1 MDVLAGKGHGPE
13 PPHGPLKRCWER
25 RGTVRDRVIDTFDTN
40 DYEEFQFDERLT
52 LLADLIGSLNR
63 PGDYCVQGRRFAP
76 MPRVKVGTIG
86 TLSFPI
92 PPAQVE
98 ALITEAE
105 RAPYGRGQDTI
116 VDRSVRDCWQIAADR
131 VDVAGGAWAGTF
143 GDILRLTTEGLGCPA
158 DAVSAVLYKLLIYE
172 PGGFFAPHRDT
183 EKADGMVAT
192 LVISL
197 PTAGAG
203 GELAIRHRG
212 RETIVDTRS
221 EEPSEL
227 IHAAFYAD
235 CEHEIR
241 PVTEGHRVCLVY
253 NLLLTGDKAI
263 PTEAPDYAAE
273 VAAIATELEAR
284 CREPGT
290 SGKLVWVLEHD
301 YSEAGLSFGTLK
313 NVDAAIGRVLAAA
326 AERADCALHAA
337 ILHVEEYGTAW
348 YDGYAREV
356 ESIEDDEYELV
367 EIVDFDFW
375 LEGWVHPDG
384 ATADYGALPLMP
396 GELMPAGR
404 LDGERPDS
412 QRLTEASG
420 NEGATIER
428 LYRRAALVVWPKSDS
443 VRVLAGAGAGAL
455 AAFLAAE
462 WRRER
467 AGGPT
472 CGAVAETAAQVSR
485 SWPAPHPHETRTGRD
500 RWLRQSAE
508 ALELLGAIGNRAA
521 TMRFLENVVL
531 PHYGAPMNDAL
542 LGIAAD
548 TGPKAFRNILDRL
561 VRRNLARR
569 TDGILDLAHRLC
581 ERLDDGSDTAWP
593 ETLRIAV
600 LAVRST
606 LPLLGSPPDDDTT
619 ALSVASLATIFR
631 LVWRYDLADEADEVA
646 AFVIERPDLAS
657 PDRTVPALLAALRA
671 EHGNR
676 VRESAAF
683 VALWHHGAGYLLSRS
698 GSPPEPPADWTV
710 PTDALACDCPHCAE
724 LRRFCAD
731 PEAEIRRIP
740 LRKELRRHLRQEI
753 ASSGIDMLCET
764 ERQGR
769 PFTLICIK
777 TRASHERRLRQYDE
791 DIAEIGRLIGLAEAV
806 PDSGRITE
814 SLRTAAE
821 RSSA

>member
-1 MDVLAGKGHGPE
+1 
-13 PPHGPLKRCWER
+13 
-25 RGTVRDRVIDTFDTN
+25 
-40 DYEEFQFDERLT
+40 
-52 LLADLIGSLNR
+52 
-63 PGDYCVQGRRFAP
+63 
-76 MPRVKVGTIG
+76 MPRVEVGTIG
-86 TLSFPI
+86 ALSFPI
-92 PPAQVE
+92 PPGQAE
-98 ALITEAE
+98 ALIAEAT
-105 RAPYGRGQDTI
+105 RAPYGRGQETI

-131 VDVAGGAWAGTF
+131 VDVAGGAWSETF
-143 GDILRLTTEGLGCPA
+143 GDILRRTTEGLGCPA

-183 EKADGMVAT
+183 EKIDGMVAT

-203 GELAIRHRG
+203 GALAIRHRG
-212 RETIVDTRS
+212 RETVVDTRT

-227 IHAAFYAD
+227 VHAAFYGD
-235 CEHEIR
+235 CEHEIL

-253 NLLLTGDKAI
+253 NLVLTGDKAI
-263 PTEAPDYAAE
+263 PTEAPDYGAK
-273 VAAIATELEAR
+273 VAAIAAELKTGFR
-284 CREPGT
+284 DPGT
-290 SGKLVWVLEHD
+290 TGKLVWVLEHD

-337 ILHVEEYGTAW
+337 ILHVEEYGAAW
-348 YDGYAREV
+348 YGGYAREV
-356 ESIEDDEYELV
+356 EIIEDDEYELV
-367 EIVDFDFW
+367 EVVDFDFW
-375 LEGWVHPDG
+375 LDGWMRSDG
-384 ATADYGALPLMP
+384 AKADYGALPLMP

-404 LDGERPDS
+404 LDGEPPDS

-428 LYRRAALVVWPKSDS
+428 LYRRTALVVWPKSDS
-443 VRVLAGAGAGAL
+443 VRILAGAGTGAL
-455 AAFLAAE
+455 AAFLASE

-472 CGAVAETAAQVSR
+472 WGTLAETAAQVAR
-485 SWPAPHPHETRTGRD
+485 AWPAPEPGAPRTDRD
-500 RWLRQSAE
+500 RWLQHGAE
-508 ALELLGAIGNRAA
+508 VLELLGVIGNRAA

-542 LGIAAD
+542 LDVAAD
-548 TGPKAFRNILDRL
+548 IGAKAFRDILDRL

-569 TDGILDLAHRLC
+569 TDGILDLVHRLC
-581 ERLDDGSDTAWP
+581 ERLDDGSDATWR

-600 LAVRST
+600 LAVRSA
-606 LPLLGSPPDDDTT
+606 LPLLGSPPDDDPTEPPART
-619 ALSVASLATIFR
+619 PDKPAPLSVASLATIFR

-646 AFVIERPDLAS
+646 ALVIGRTDLAS

-676 VRESAAF
+676 VRESAALA
-683 VALWHHGAGYLLSRS
+683 ALWRHGAGFLLSRS
-698 GSPPEPPADWTV
+698 GSPPEPPADWNV

-753 ASSGIDMLCET
+753 SSSGIDMRCET

-777 TRASHERRLRQYDE
+777 TRASHERRMRQYDE

-806 PDSGRITE
+806 PDSGGVTA
-814 SLRTAAE
+814 SLRAAVE

>member
-1 MDVLAGKGHGPE
+1 MD
-13 PPHGPLKRCWER
+13 
-25 RGTVRDRVIDTFDTN
+25 TD

-52 LLADLIGSLNR
+52 PLADLIGSVNR

-76 MPRVKVGTIG
+76 MPRVEVGTIG

-92 PPAQVE
+92 PPAQTE
-98 ALITEAE
+98 ALIAEAT
-105 RAPYGRGQDTI
+105 RAPYGRGQETI

-143 GDILRLTTEGLGCPA
+143 GDILRQTAEGLGCPA
-158 DAVSAVLYKLLIYE
+158 DAVSPVLYKLLIYE

-212 RETIVDTRS
+212 RETVVDMRTD
-221 EEPSEL
+221 EPSEL

-235 CEHEIR
+235 CEHEIL

-253 NLLLTGDKAI
+253 NLVLTGDMAI
-263 PTEAPDYAAE
+263 PTEAPDYGAK
-273 VAAIATELEAR
+273 VAAIAAELEAR
-284 CREPGT
+284 CGEPGT

-313 NVDAAIGRVLAAA
+313 NVDAAIGRVLAEA

-337 ILHVEEYGTAW
+337 ILHVEEYGAAW
-348 YDGYAREV
+348 YDGYVREV

-367 EIVDFDFW
+367 EIVDFDCW
-375 LEGWVHPDG
+375 LDGWVGTDG
-384 ATADYGALPLMP
+384 TPADYEALPLMR
-396 GELMPAGR
+396 GEPMPAGR

-443 VRVLAGAGAGAL
+443 VRVLSGAGAGAVG
-455 AAFLAAE
+455 AFLAAE

-467 AGGPT
+467 TGAPT
-472 CGAVAETAAQVSR
+472 CGAVAETAAQVAR
-485 SWPAPHPHETRTGRD
+485 AWPAPDPDETRTDRD
-500 RWLRQSAE
+500 RWLQQSAE
-508 ALELLGAIGNRAA
+508 VLELLGAIGSRAA
-521 TMRFLENVVL
+521 TMRFLDNVVL

-542 LGIAAD
+542 LGVAEDA
-548 TGPKAFRNILDRL
+548 GAEAFRDILVRL
-561 VRRNLARR
+561 VRRNLARQ
-569 TDGILDLAHRLC
+569 TDGILDLVHRLC
-581 ERLDDGSDTAWP
+581 ERLDDGSEAAWR
-593 ETLRIAV
+593 ETLRNAV

-606 LPLLGSPPDDDTT
+606 LPLLGSPPDDDSTVPPAT
-619 ALSVASLATIFR
+619 LSVASLATIFR
-631 LVWRYDLADEADEVA
+631 LVWRYDLADEADEAA
-646 AFVIERPDLAS
+646 AFLIGRPDLAS
-657 PDRTVPALLAALRA
+657 PDRTVPALLAALQA
-671 EHGNR
+671 EHGSR
-676 VRESAAF
+676 IGESAAF
-683 VALWHHGAGYLLSRS
+683 AALWRQGAGFLLSRS

-731 PEAEIRRIP
+731 PEAGIRRIP

-753 ASSGIDMLCET
+753 ARSGIDMRCET

-777 TRASHERRLRQYDE
+777 TRASHERRLREYDE

-806 PDSGRITE
+806 PGSDRVTE
-814 SLRTAAE
+814 SLRTAVE